1 MTGQFR
7 YREWSLF
14 AVDKITYG
22 LKKINFINSLNKE
35 PNSDKCNDFDTIKE
49 SNQSSADF
57 GMKEKLSET

>member
-1 MTGQFR
+1 VPGQFK

-14 AVDKITYG
+14 AVDKIAYG
-22 LKKINFINSLNKE
+22 LKKINFINSINKE
-35 PNSDKCNDFDTIKE
+35 PTSDKSNDFDTIKE